1 MRACLEQQPYEWYT
15 KNFSQNGGIY
25 FRCQTFFCL
34 LVNYFTTSVVR
45 LIYICVWTFLSKM
58 FSARLT
64 NFTIFFTTN
73 HIMFLMCCV
82 EIQSLRYYCCFRS
95 SGSTISLSKQS
106 TIIQHTI
113 PTGSF
118 NPIPKWIQQNKM
130 FFPLLIC
137 C

>member
-1 MRACLEQQPYEWYT
+1 MSGIR

-95 SGSTISLSKQS
+95 SGSTISLSERTEHNNTTHNTHRVFQPYSKMDTTKQNVFS
-106 TIIQHTI
+106 TAH
-113 PTGSF
+113 
-118 NPIPKWIQQNKM
+118 
-130 FFPLLIC
+130 LLLVIEKL
-137 C
+137 